1 MKLHRSCWSFC
12 PIFLLV
18 GFSQPVCIELHQD
31 AINGTIGESVLL
43 PVSYRLQ
50 IPFHNPLP
58 FSWNFINI
66 PHILSLQLNDSGVY
80 SVIFMGGKQSRN
92 ITLTVSVPRLDNRSP
107 ESNISS
113 EDTAV
118 LPSYQIGIIAGGSV
132 GLLFLVLPL
141 FCYKSYRGAVQ
152 LQKNQTVRQEQ
163 VQNPEECN
171 MGSSL
176 NIQSIYMNFNT
187 SQEYTVTR
195 TEPQTKYEFE
205 KLWTNVEGECKSC
218 KLTPPPF
225 KLFLP
230 KDADLLLGIT
240 QEKPGGVCSAV
251 AVFPIC
257 CRTCRDL

>member
-50 IPFHNPLP
+50 IPFDNPLP

-66 PHILSLQLNDSGVY
+66 PHILVTCTLTNCSLNTKGIPTSCSGKYFVHPTYQSRVTVFLENASLLLQSLQLNDSGVY

-92 ITLTVSVPRLDNRSP
+92 ITLTVSVPHLDNRSP
-107 ESNISS
+107 EFNISS

-152 LQKNQTVRQEQ
+152 LQKNRTVRQEQ
-163 VQNPEECN
+163 TQ
-171 MGSSL
+171 G
-176 NIQSIYMNFNT
+176 
-187 SQEYTVTR
+187 
-195 TEPQTKYEFE
+195 
-205 KLWTNVEGECKSC
+205 
-218 KLTPPPF
+218 
-225 KLFLP
+225 P
-230 KDADLLLGIT
+230 K
-240 QEKPGGVCSAV
+240 
-251 AVFPIC
+251 
-257 CRTCRDL
+257 